1 MRPLPER
8 ARPVPRHPKGDATG
22 YMPHALGGEAK
33 QCSLA
38 AAAQTARWTQGGRGG
53 RAGGRGGSSAARGCG
68 RRGGG
73 VPSTMAVDTLGRG
86 LFPAAGDLP
95 LDGWGPILGGLLA
108 VHAMA
113 FAWYVFLLSRDAK
126 RVKLDTKVH

>member
-1 MRPLPER
+1 MQLGSGCADRQ
-8 ARPVPRHPKGDATG
+8 VDTG
-22 YMPHALGGEAK
+22 GGEA
-33 QCSLA
+33 
-38 AAAQTARWTQGGRGG
+38 
-53 RAGGRGGSSAARGCG
+53 ARG
-68 RRGGG
+68 GGG
-73 VPSTMAVDTLGRG
+73 VPPPPGGAAGGAEASRPPWRWTLWAGG

-113 FAWYVFLLSRDAK
+113 FAWWIFLLSRDAK